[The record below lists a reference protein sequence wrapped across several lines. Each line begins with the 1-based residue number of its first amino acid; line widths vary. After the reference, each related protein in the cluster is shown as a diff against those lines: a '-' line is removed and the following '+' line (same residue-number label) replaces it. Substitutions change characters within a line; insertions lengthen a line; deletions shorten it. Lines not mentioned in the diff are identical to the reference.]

1 MTLGQ
6 KLRERRESL
15 GFTRI
20 QIARACDVVEATVFN
35 WENDKHI
42 PKLYP
47 TQMKALCDI
56 LQFTLEELAELQQ
69 QD

>member
-15 GFTRI
+15 SLTRI

-47 TQMKALCDI
+47 TQMEALCNI
-56 LQFTLEELAELQQ
+56 LGFTLEELAEMQREN
-69 QD
+69 